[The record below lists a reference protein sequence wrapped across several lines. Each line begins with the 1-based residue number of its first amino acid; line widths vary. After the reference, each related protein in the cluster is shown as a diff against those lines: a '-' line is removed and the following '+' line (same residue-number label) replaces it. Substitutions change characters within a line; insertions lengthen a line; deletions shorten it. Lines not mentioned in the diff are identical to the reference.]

1 MLVIVTAISRSNATA
16 PMPSQNGRYEPTNGM
31 NASTSE
37 IGAKL
42 SSTDVSTCTTT
53 NAIASSDT
61 LRCSEST
68 TNRGHAGV
76 LTRRTSMIPR
86 TIASVSSSSDTAPV
100 ERVRYQYALGP

>member
-16 PMPSQNGRYEPTNGM
+16 PMPSQNGRYAPTKGM

-42 SSTDVSTCTTT
+42 SSTEVSTCNAT

-61 LRCSEST
+61 LRCREST
-68 TNRGHAGV
+68 TNRGHAAV
-76 LTRRTSMIPR
+76 LRRRTSTIPR
-86 TIASVSSSSDTAPV
+86 TIANVSNRSDTAPV
-100 ERVRYQYALGP
+100 ERVRYQ